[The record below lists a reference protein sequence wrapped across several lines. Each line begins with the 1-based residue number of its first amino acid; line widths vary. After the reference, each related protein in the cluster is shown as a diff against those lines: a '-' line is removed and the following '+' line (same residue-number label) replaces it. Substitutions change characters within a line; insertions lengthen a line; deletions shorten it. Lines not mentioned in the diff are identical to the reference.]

1 MPVRNDER
9 TPVVDVEN
17 YAWLIWI
24 VVALGLGA
32 LEIATVDF
40 TFLMLA
46 GGALGGSAAA
56 AVGAPF
62 PVQAIVAAATAMVL
76 LGVVR
81 QAVHRRFRTHRPPTS
96 IGVGGYRGRS
106 AVVLETV
113 TATGGSVRIGGE
125 TWSARSDNHD
135 VLAAGEHATVVE
147 IDGAT
152 AVVERAEAPHDTTP

>member
-1 MPVRNDER
+1 M
-9 TPVVDVEN
+9 VDVEN

-32 LEIATVDF
+32 LELATVDF

-62 PVQAIVAAATAMVL
+62 PVQAIVAAASAIVL

-81 QAVHRRFRTHRPPTS
+81 PAAHRRFRTHRPPTS
-96 IGVGGYRGRS
+96 IGVGGYRGRL

-113 TATGGSVRIGGE
+113 TPTAGSVRIGGE
-125 TWSARSDNHD
+125 TWSARTDSHD
-135 VLAAGEHATVVE
+135 AVSYTHLARPASELGENLVGAG
-147 IDGAT
+147 
-152 AVVERAEAPHDTTP
+152 

>member
-1 MPVRNDER
+1 M
-9 TPVVDVEN
+9 VDVEN

-32 LEIATVDF
+32 LELATVDF

-62 PVQAIVAAATAMVL
+62 PVQAIVAAASAIVL

-81 QAVHRRFRTHRPPTS
+81 PAAHRRFRTHRPPTS
-96 IGVGGYRGRS
+96 IGVGGYRGRL

-113 TATGGSVRIGGE
+113 TPTAGSVRIGGE
-125 TWSARSDNHD
+125 TWSARTHSHD
-135 VLAAGEHATVVE
+135 VLAPRAHAPAPD
-147 IDGAT
+147 IPGAPPRLYRP
-152 AVVERAEAPHDTTP
+152 ASPHPPPP

>member
-1 MPVRNDER
+1 M
-9 TPVVDVEN
+9 VDVEN

-32 LEIATVDF
+32 LELATVDF

-62 PVQAIVAAATAMVL
+62 PVQAIVAAASAIVL

-81 QAVHRRFRTHRPPTS
+81 PAAHRRFRTHRPPTS
-96 IGVGGYRGRS
+96 IGVGGYRGRL

-113 TATGGSVRIGGE
+113 TPTAGSVRIGGE
-125 TWSARSDNHD
+125 TWSARTDSHD
-135 VLAAGEHATVVE
+135 VLAPGEHATVLD

-152 AVVERAEAPHDTTP
+152 AVVERADSPHDSTP

>member
-1 MPVRNDER
+1 M
-9 TPVVDVEN
+9 VDVEN

-81 QAVHRRFRTHRPPTS
+81 PAVHRRFRTHRPPTS
-96 IGVGGYRGRS
+96 IGVGGVTLADVYTDK
-106 AVVLETV
+106 AAIVLETV

-135 VLAAGEHATVVE
+135 VLAPGEHATVVE

-152 AVVERAEAPHDTTP
+152 AVVERAEAPHDTNR